1 MVRQLLMHLGEVRGG
16 EFVLHGTDS
25 EEEDEDEDED
35 EGWETDD
42 DAVDGA
48 EWAGEEEGG
57 GPPRPP
63 VGGARQRAVDLAQA
77 EAGAAEAFAA
87 LEPEP
92 EPEPEDDGG
101 DDDL

>member
-1 MVRQLLMHLGEVRGG
+1 MRGR

-25 EEEDEDEDED
+25 EEEDEDDDED

-48 EWAGEEEGG
+48 EWADEEAG

-63 VGGARQRAVDLAQA
+63 VGGARQRAVGLA
-77 EAGAAEAFAA
+77 EARAFFGLVTQNSIHAAV
-87 LEPEP
+87 
-92 EPEPEDDGG
+92 G
-101 DDDL
+101 DKHAVHLGVG

>member
-48 EWAGEEEGG
+48 EWADEEEGG

-63 VGGARQRAVDLAQA
+63 VGGARQRAVNLAQA
-77 EAGAAEAFAA
+77 EADAAEAFAG

-92 EPEPEDDGG
+92 EPEEDGG